1 VSPGRTNTLA
11 VVAQAINDRMAA
23 DDVVG
28 ALGEYQGI
36 VDAEEKVALWGMLDS
51 KTRSSIKKQSELS
64 KG

>member
-23 DDVVG
+23 DDAVG

-51 KTRSSIKKQSELS
+51 KTRSAIKKQSELS